1 MDSLSK
7 VLRKPT
13 AADDKY
19 SRGVVGFITGS
30 DEFPGAAILGV
41 SAALR
46 VGVGMVRYLGPES
59 VGRMLIEVRPE
70 VVLQAGRVQAWV
82 LGSGVTADQSP
93 AINQV
98 VSESGY
104 AVIDAGALDFVDFSD
119 CVVASILTPHA
130 GELAR
135 LLARFDVAVTRAEI
149 EMNPVNYAVQA
160 ATLTGQTVLLKGNV
174 TTIADQFENHWQ
186 TPPASPAL
194 ATAGSGD
201 VLAGVLGAL
210 IAINRDAL
218 DAGEISLAQIAFAG
232 AELHARAGAN
242 AAESGPVVALDIAD
256 SVRAV
261 VKEVIDEN

>member
-1 MDSLSK
+1 MVPLSK
-7 VLRKPT
+7 LLRKPT
-13 AADDKY
+13 AVDDKY

-46 VGVGMVRYLGPES
+46 VGVGMVRYLGPEY
-59 VGRMLIEVRPE
+59 VGRMLLEVRPE
-70 VVLQAGRVQAWV
+70 VVLQSGRVQAWV

-93 AINQV
+93 AIKQV
-98 VSESGY
+98 LSESGY
-104 AVIDAGALDFVDFSD
+104 AVIDAGALEFVDFSHCAAD
-119 CVVASILTPHA
+119 SILTPHA

-135 LLARFDVAVTRAEI
+135 LLARCGVMASREEI
-149 EMNPVNYAVQA
+149 EANPVTYATQA
-160 ATLTGQTVLLKGNV
+160 AALTHQTVLLKGNV
-174 TTIADQFENHWQ
+174 TTVADSSGNHWQ

-210 IAINRDAL
+210 IAINRHAL
-218 DAGEISLAQIAFAG
+218 DAGEISLAQIALAG
-232 AELHARAGAN
+232 AALHARAGAN
-242 AAESGPVVALDIAD
+242 AAESGPVVALDIVD

-261 VKEVIDEN
+261 VKAVLDEE